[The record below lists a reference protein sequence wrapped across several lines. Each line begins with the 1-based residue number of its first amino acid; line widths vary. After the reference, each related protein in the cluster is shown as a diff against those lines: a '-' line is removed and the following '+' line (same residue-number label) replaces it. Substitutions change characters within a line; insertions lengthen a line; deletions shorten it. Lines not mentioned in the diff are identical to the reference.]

1 MLTRKILIFLP
12 ILILTYT
19 ACDTFNGTGE
29 TRSGVFLT
37 IDSIVPNVGSGS
49 LVAVDEKTGHYSA
62 SSDDATIVMS
72 NRPKNASLTAS
83 PWLAIVLDEYQV
95 TFYRTDGGTAVPN
108 SLRRAVT
115 FTIDFDDTLTIDNFT
130 FLSAEQKLEY
140 PLFDL
145 AVNGYDLETKMP
157 VIEVNIMVEVFG
169 HLLSG
174 ETVYAKGWTSLAYGV
189 TIK

>member
-1 MLTRKILIFLP
+1 M
-12 ILILTYT
+12 ILTYT